1 MPRKKQIPRMSTGGK
16 APRKILAT
24 MAARK
29 SAPPAESAEQQQ
41 AQNLKKETNQEGK
54 VINPDINNTTQS
66 TEAIISSTSKDDS

>member
-54 VINPDINNTTQS
+54 NPDINNTTQS